1 MSSVFTKIIKG
12 ENTCYKI
19 AETKNAYAFLD
30 IRPLSKGHTLV
41 VPKREIDR
49 LFDLPEKEFNS
60 LWSFAQNVAKAIEG
74 EISCNRVG
82 VAVLGF
88 EVTHAHI
95 HLVPLRTE
103 GDLNFA
109 LPSSSY
115 FTTGPYF
122 AIIYTC
128 LSSILI
134 CSLLFLLI
142 FLESSHISS

>member
-1 MSSVFTKIIKG
+1 M
-12 ENTCYKI
+12 
-19 AETKNAYAFLD
+19 
-30 IRPLSKGHTLV
+30 V

-109 LPSSSY
+109 LPKLQLDDSEMQSIADLIAAKY
-115 FTTGPYF
+115 
-122 AIIYTC
+122 
-128 LSSILI
+128 LSL
-134 CSLLFLLI
+134 
-142 FLESSHISS
+142 ISS

>member
-12 ENTCYKI
+12 EIPCYKI

-95 HLVPLRTE
+95 HIVPLRTE

-109 LPSSSY
+109 LPKLQLDDSEMQSI
-115 FTTGPYF
+115 
-122 AIIYTC
+122 ADRIAEKYTR
-128 LSSILI
+128 LI
-134 CSLLFLLI
+134 SN
-142 FLESSHISS
+142 

>member
-12 ENTCYKI
+12 EIPCYKI

-60 LWSFAQNVAKAIEG
+60 LWSFAQNVGKAIEG

-88 EVTHAHI
+88 EVTHAHS
-95 HLVPLRTE
+95 LRITQTVAYRKIPPCHE
-103 GDLNFA
+103 RN
-109 LPSSSY
+109 
-115 FTTGPYF
+115 
-122 AIIYTC
+122 
-128 LSSILI
+128 
-134 CSLLFLLI
+134 FLLI
-142 FLESSHISS
+142 

>member
-1 MSSVFTKIIKG
+1 MKG
-12 ENTCYKI
+12 EIPCFKI

-30 IRPLSKGHTLV
+30 IRPLSKGHALV

-109 LPSSSY
+109 LPKLQLDDSEMQSIADLIAAKY
-115 FTTGPYF
+115 
-122 AIIYTC
+122 
-128 LSSILI
+128 LSL
-134 CSLLFLLI
+134 
-142 FLESSHISS
+142 ISS

>member
-12 ENTCYKI
+12 EIPCYKI
-19 AETKNAYAFLD
+19 AETKNAFAFLD

-41 VPKREIDR
+41 VPKREMDR
-49 LFDLPEKEFNS
+49 LFDLPKKEFNS
-60 LWSFAQNVAKAIEG
+60 LWSFTQNVAKAIED

-109 LPSSSY
+109 LPKLQLDDSEMQGIADRIAAKYAS
-115 FTTGPYF
+115 
-122 AIIYTC
+122 
-128 LSSILI
+128 LI
-134 CSLLFLLI
+134 PD
-142 FLESSHISS
+142 

>member
-12 ENTCYKI
+12 EITCYKI

-95 HLVPLRTE
+95 HLVPLRNE
-103 GDLNFA
+103 GDFNFA
-109 LPSSSY
+109 LPKLQLDNSEMQGIADRIAEKY
-115 FTTGPYF
+115 
-122 AIIYTC
+122 AK
-128 LSSILI
+128 LILN
-134 CSLLFLLI
+134 
-142 FLESSHISS
+142 

>member
-12 ENTCYKI
+12 EITCYKI

-88 EVTHAHI
+88 EVTHAHL
-95 HLVPLRTE
+95 HLVPLGNE
-103 GDLNFA
+103 GDVNFA
-109 LPSSSY
+109 LPKLQLDNSEMQGIADRIAEKY
-115 FTTGPYF
+115 
-122 AIIYTC
+122 AK
-128 LSSILI
+128 LILN
-134 CSLLFLLI
+134 
-142 FLESSHISS
+142 

>member
-12 ENTCYKI
+12 EITCYKI

-82 VAVLGF
+82 VAGLGF

-95 HLVPLRTE
+95 HLVPLRNE

-109 LPSSSY
+109 LPKLQLDNSEMQGIADRIAEKY
-115 FTTGPYF
+115 
-122 AIIYTC
+122 AK
-128 LSSILI
+128 LILN
-134 CSLLFLLI
+134 
-142 FLESSHISS
+142 

>member
-12 ENTCYKI
+12 EITCYKI

-41 VPKREIDR
+41 VPKREIDL

-95 HLVPLRTE
+95 HLVPLRNE

-109 LPSSSY
+109 LPKLQLHNSEMQGIADRIAEKY
-115 FTTGPYF
+115 
-122 AIIYTC
+122 AK
-128 LSSILI
+128 LILN
-134 CSLLFLLI
+134 
-142 FLESSHISS
+142 

>member
-12 ENTCYKI
+12 EIPCFKI

-30 IRPLSKGHTLV
+30 IRPLSKGHALV

-95 HLVPLRTE
+95 HLVPLRSE

-109 LPSSSY
+109 LPKLQLDDSEMQSIADLIAAKY
-115 FTTGPYF
+115 
-122 AIIYTC
+122 
-128 LSSILI
+128 LSL
-134 CSLLFLLI
+134 
-142 FLESSHISS
+142 ISS